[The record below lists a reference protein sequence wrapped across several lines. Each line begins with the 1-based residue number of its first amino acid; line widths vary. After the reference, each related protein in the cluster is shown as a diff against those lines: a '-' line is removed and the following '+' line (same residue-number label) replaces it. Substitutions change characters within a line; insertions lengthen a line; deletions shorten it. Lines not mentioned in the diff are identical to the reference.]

1 MKRLLMTTV
10 FSLAAL
16 GGGLLATAPAQA
28 QQQPSRME
36 PGIDH
41 KMYLSGSF
49 GAAWIED
56 TEYSFANVRGE
67 LEYDNPGWMANVAV
81 GYRMSPMWRGELEL
95 GHGRIDTD
103 RITGN
108 GSSAGIS
115 AELAVTTLT
124 ANAFFDIPVS
134 RWGFTPYVGGGIGFA
149 YSEVDSSRTTFGGTT
164 VTRGG
169 NDEIDLVAFGEAG
182 LSFGLQSGL
191 ELVPSYRYMWIDSSE
206 DGFDD
211 TTAHIARL
219 GLRYTF

>member
-1 MKRLLMTTV
+1 MNTKTITTA
-10 FSLAAL
+10 LAIAAF
-16 GGGLLATAPAQA
+16 GVGVTSAQA

-41 KMYLSGSF
+41 KMYLSGNI
-49 GAAWIED
+49 GGVWVED

-67 LEYDNPGWMANVAV
+67 LEYDNPGWLANVAV
-81 GYRMSPMWRGELEL
+81 GYRMSPRWRGELEL

-108 GSSAGIS
+108 GSSAGIN

-134 RWGFTPYVGGGIGFA
+134 RWGFTPYVGGGIGLA
-149 YSEVDSSRTTFGGTT
+149 YSEVDSLRTTFGGTT

-211 TTAHIARL
+211 TTAHIARI